1 MNARSKG
8 LSEIVRGVSAGG
20 GGGFTLIEL
29 LAVLAVIGILAGI
42 LVPTVGAA
50 RNAAWNARTRV
61 QFAQW
66 LRRWNNSGR
75 NTATIRRL
83 EPAASWRPR
92 PIR

>member
-61 QFAQW
+61 QFAPG
-66 LRRWNNSGR
+66 S
-75 NTATIRRL
+75 
-83 EPAASWRPR
+83 
-92 PIR
+92 